1 MDINKK
7 IQTNEYFRLR
17 GVNYYEI
24 EATPISNSLLK
35 VLPTAKDSKILD
47 IGCGL
52 GNLLI
57 SLKKCGYNNVKGIDI
72 STEAIEFCKGL
83 ELNVEIIVDLV
94 NYSLNCKEKYDF
106 IIISHVL
113 EHIKKELIID
123 TLIHI
128 REYLLS
134 DEGSLCIMVPNAQ
147 SNTGCYWAYEDFTHT
162 TLFTSGSLSY
172 VLKAAG
178 FTKFTFLDPH
188 GLEDLS
194 SIPRLLKYFL
204 LKLYITRNN
213 FWNRV
218 TSSSYHRPSPQ
229 IFTYEL
235 RVLAK
240 KYG

>member
-7 IQTNEYFRLR
+7 IQTNEYFMLR

-24 EATPISNSLLK
+24 EATPITNSLLK

-57 SLKKCGYNNVKGIDI
+57 SLKKYGYNNVKGIDI
-72 STEAIEFCKGL
+72 STEAIEICKRL

-113 EHIKKELIID
+113 EHIRKELIID
-123 TLIHI
+123 TLLHI

-178 FTKFTFLDPH
+178 FAKFTFLDTAWSGRFKFDTVSAEIFSFKVIYH
-188 GLEDLS
+188 QEQFLESGHFQLLS
-194 SIPRLLKYFL
+194 PAKPP
-204 LKLYITRNN
+204 N
-213 FWNRV
+213 FHV
-218 TSSSYHRPSPQ
+218 
-229 IFTYEL
+229 
-235 RVLAK
+235 
-240 KYG
+240 